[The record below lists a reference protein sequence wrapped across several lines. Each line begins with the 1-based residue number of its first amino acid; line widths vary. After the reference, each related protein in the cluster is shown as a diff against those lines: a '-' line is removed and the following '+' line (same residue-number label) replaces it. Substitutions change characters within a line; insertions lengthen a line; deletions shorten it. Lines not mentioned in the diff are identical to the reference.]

1 MENLEEKNSNELK
14 VSDVIKENITSG
26 MKWAKFLNI
35 LMCIAVAFMLLAGVM
50 VILVSSITSLGSS
63 SPVMGI
69 AGIFYILFALIYI
82 YPIKL
87 CFSGIRN
94 VKDAFQYDS
103 QEDLEAASDN
113 LRKLLK
119 FMGIVTITMIAIYL
133 IAFFILFIVGVA
145 SGFSAYNSY
154 NPQL

>member
-26 MKWAKFLNI
+26 MKWAKFLTI
-35 LMCIAVAFMLLAGVM
+35 LMCIGVVLM
-50 VILVSSITSLGSS
+50 ILCGVLVFAMSSIIASS
-63 SPVMGI
+63 SPATMGI
-69 AGIFYILFALIYI
+69 MGLFYILIALIYI

-87 CFSGIRN
+87 CFAGIRN

-119 FMGIVTITMIAIYL
+119 FMGIVAITFIVIYL
-133 IAFFILFIVGVA
+133 IALFILFIVGFA

-154 NPQL
+154 NSQF

>member
-1 MENLEEKNSNELK
+1 
-14 VSDVIKENITSG
+14 
-26 MKWAKFLNI
+26 
-35 LMCIAVAFMLLAGVM
+35 M

-63 SPVMGI
+63 SAVMGI

-103 QEDLEAASDN
+103 QEDLESASDN

-133 IAFFILFIVGVA
+133 IAFFILFVVGVA